1 MDYVIEVIKGD
12 LGNII
17 YAGQLML
24 SGFFLLAVIIQ
35 YIGVIQSQGRWTG
48 LLLRLAIGFILL
60 QNYVWMMD
68 TTREIVEGID
78 VMVNPDQSFV
88 NQYAEMS
95 DNLRQE
101 YEDNIQISIT
111 TQIFN
116 FGKNTLH
123 NLVINLSFIFYACI
137 SKIMETI
144 RYSVVAILFKL
155 GPILVP
161 LILFNSTKRV
171 LSGWFTSYV
180 SVLAWPILWHITLA
194 IAVSISQKVG
204 LTGEG
209 IEYFV
214 ALNFAVGFILIFS
227 PMIISGLAAGIGVG
241 ASASIAG
248 VLASKTANDTISR
261 GSRFGIAGTA
271 GFITGGVRS
280 VQNSYRAQPVDATLS
295 DRLKHIMNS
304 AYKVPIASIYGG
316 IKSVANKAGYRLR
329 IDEKHFLPVISFH
342 FSYMI

>member
-1 MDYVIEVIKGD
+1 MDYVIEVVKGD

-24 SGFFLLAVIIQ
+24 SGFFLLAVIFQ
-35 YIGVIQSQGRWTG
+35 YIGVMQSQGRWTG
-48 LLLRLAIGFILL
+48 ILFRLVIGFILL

-78 VMVNPDQSFV
+78 AMVNPDQSFV

-95 DNLRQE
+95 DNLRRE
-101 YEDNIQISIT
+101 YEENIQISIT
-111 TQIFN
+111 SKILN

-123 NLVINLSFIFYACI
+123 NLIINLSFIFYACI

-144 RYSVVAILFKL
+144 RYSIVAILFKL

-161 LILFNSTKRV
+161 LILFNNTKRV
-171 LSGWFTSYV
+171 LSGWFASYV

-194 IAVSISQKVG
+194 IAVSISQKIG

-227 PMIISGLAAGIGVG
+227 PMIIGSLAAGIGVG

-248 VLASKTANDTISR
+248 SLASKSLTDTIKR
-261 GSRFGIAGTA
+261 GSRLGVSGAA
-271 GFITGGVRS
+271 GFIGGGMRS
-280 VQNSYRAQPVDATLS
+280 IQNSNRMMPVNSTLS
-295 DRLKHIMNS
+295 QRLRNVMGS
-304 AYKVPIASIYGG
+304 AGKVSISSVYGG
-316 IKSVANKAGYRLR
+316 MRSMADKAGYRPLNP
-329 IDEKHFLPVISFH
+329 INNSVKHIRKGMKGS
-342 FSYMI
+342 